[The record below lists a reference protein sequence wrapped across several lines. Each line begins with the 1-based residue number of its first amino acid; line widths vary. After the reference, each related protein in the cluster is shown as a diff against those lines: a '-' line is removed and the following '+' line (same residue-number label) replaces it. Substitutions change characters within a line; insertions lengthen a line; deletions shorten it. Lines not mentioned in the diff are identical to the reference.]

1 MKLSSV
7 REDLYFVTEVH
18 PYSDEL
24 NSRILEECKSL
35 NFITDYWNADGGFTN
50 IMALQTHP
58 FRCDKDFYNQFASMG
73 LLVDWIYDITIN
85 ATKKEAY
92 RDVGKLHIDHIWVAK
107 YNKGDWTKSHHH
119 HPAIYSFVYF
129 VKSPKG
135 SSPLVFTRSGKR
147 IKAEDGKLVL
157 FPGDLRHHVPK
168 NRSDGRVVLAGNIF
182 LQLRGTFL

>member
-1 MKLSSV
+1 MKCFSA
-7 REDLYFVTEVH
+7 REDLYFATEFH
-18 PYSDEL
+18 PYKDEI
-24 NSRILEECKSL
+24 NSRILEECKL
-35 NFITDYWNADGGFTN
+35 MNFITDHWNADGSFTN
-50 IMALQTHP
+50 IMALQTLPVH
-58 FRCDKDFYNQFASMG
+58 CDKDFYNQFASMG
-73 LLVDWIYDITIN
+73 LLVDWVIDITRKV
-85 ATKKEAY
+85 TKKEAY
-92 RDVGKLHIDHIWVAK
+92 QDIGKMYVEHIWVAK

-135 SSPLVFTRSGKR
+135 SSSLVFTTSGKR